1 MATLPVVRATPPRTT
16 TTGVPG
22 LDALLGGGLVAGD
35 NVVVL
40 SDDDLQHRLAF
51 AFAAADPDKSVWAT
65 FGEPPEGLDA
75 ELLVVELAG
84 EAPVGAV
91 EAITSA
97 AVDRPRL
104 VVDGLGVVHARLGA
118 AGAVDLY
125 QRCCPRLFDLGAIAC
140 WPIRRPSVTA
150 TAATKVERIAQVV
163 LELRGDAVRV
173 VKAEGRGGRLQG
185 LLAELTVDGSDG
197 GLIVGRDL
205 VAGRLGE
212 GLKRLRRE
220 RNLTQRQL
228 ADLAG
233 VTPAAISQAE
243 SGRRGLSLERLVAL
257 SDALATGLDD
267 LLGANRARGHLL
279 ARRDGRPAHDG
290 SVALFDAPGDG
301 PAVYRI
307 ELEPGVRGRPPFAH
321 KGPELVMVA
330 RGLVLVDLGED
341 TPVMR
346 TGDALRV
353 VAEPIDGW
361 TNLGTNVAEL
371 FWLAEPAT
379 R

>member
-1 MATLPVVRATPPRTT
+1 MPT
-16 TTGVPG
+16 
-22 LDALLGGGLVAGD
+22 LDALLGDGLVAGD

-40 SDDDLQHRLAF
+40 ADHDLEHRLAF
-51 AFAAADPDKSVWAT
+51 AFATADPDQSLWVT
-65 FGEPPEGLDA
+65 FTEPPAGLDPRVQV
-75 ELLVVELAG
+75 LVLAD
-84 EAPVGAV
+84 EPADAAV
-91 EAITSA
+91 EAITTA
-97 AVDRPRL
+97 AIARPRL
-104 VVDGLGVVHARLGA
+104 VVDGLDAVHARRGA
-118 AGAVDLY
+118 DGAVDLY
-125 QRCCPRLFDLGAIAC
+125 RRCCPRLFDLGAIAC
-140 WPIRRPSVTA
+140 WPVPRELVGA
-150 TAATKVERIAQVV
+150 TVATRIERIAQVV
-163 LELRGDAVRV
+163 LELRRDAVRV
-173 VKAEGRGGRLQG
+173 AKAEGRNSRLQG
-185 LLAELTVDGSDG
+185 LLAELSTDGADG
-197 GLIVGRDL
+197 RLVVGRDL

-212 GLKRLRRE
+212 GLKRLRRD

-243 SGRRGLSLERLVAL
+243 SGRRGLSLETLVVLCDAL
-257 SDALATGLDD
+257 STGLDD
-267 LLGANRARGHLL
+267 LLGTARSRGHQL
-279 ARRDGRPAHDG
+279 ARRDGRPVHDG

-301 PAVYRI
+301 RAVYRI

-321 KGPELVMVA
+321 KGPELVLVA

-361 TNLGTNVAEL
+361 TNLGTDVAEL